1 MTAFKVLPFFGLYQV
16 SLGAQLK
23 SNIVGGENA
32 DQNHWPWMVA
42 IFVKEQN
49 PHNAAD
55 TKANFACG
63 GTLIDPKWVLTAA
76 HCVQCLDAKQ
86 IRVHVGIYERDDP
99 RNEREV
105 EFFIQ
110 HEANAHGI
118 QRNDIALLKLSQ
130 PVKDVQLVT
139 LSKASDVFSS
149 NVECRVAGWGNIKQN
164 VPLSKP
170 GKLQELAVPLVNTQT
185 CKESY
190 KDSLTVFDES
200 ILCAGLGK
208 TQNQKLSGTCQVRA
222 QVHIT
227 YAYCIFLMILT
238 TPTAKDGNWSP
249 QCHLNGESQLNQSN
263 SCFLKCL
270 ICVQTLIGK
279 QS

>member
-208 TQNQKLSGTCQVRA
+208 TQNQKLSGTCQGDSGGPLMCPNKNQNRPWVQLGIVNQA
-222 QVHIT
+222 DG
-227 YAYCIFLMILT
+227 CGEKPSIFANVSYYKLWIFDKSGVKL
-238 TPTAKDGNWSP
+238 
-249 QCHLNGESQLNQSN
+249 
-263 SCFLKCL
+263 
-270 ICVQTLIGK
+270 
-279 QS
+279 